1 MKKKSFIKNKVMEA
15 IITRNV
21 EKAALIPLT
30 MCTNQPLR
38 VMELGA
44 YEANTFP
51 MLFT

>member
-1 MKKKSFIKNKVMEA
+1 MHTLEMKKQGYGGHYYMKCGKGS
-15 IITRNV
+15 
-21 EKAALIPLT
+21 PYS

-51 MLFT
+51 MLFTR

>member
-1 MKKKSFIKNKVMEA
+1 
-15 IITRNV
+15 V

-30 MCTNQPLR
+30 HVCTNQPLR

-51 MLFT
+51 MLFTR